1 MDVWSFSLSRFRRQV
16 YVTPKSF
23 LTFLSGYKL
32 LYKQRLDNINT
43 LSYRMSS
50 GLSKLVD
57 AAAQVD
63 ELRKVLEKNQQEIA
77 EKNVQVE
84 AVRIFFIL
92 HLQVG
97 DQIMKLS
104 LLHSYFWCCYYYF
117 VDFSHRERKEERG
130 GDGESTSAS
139 F

>member
-1 MDVWSFSLSRFRRQV
+1 M
-16 YVTPKSF
+16 TPKSF

-84 AVRIFFIL
+84 AVRIYF
-92 HLQVG
+92 
-97 DQIMKLS
+97 
-104 LLHSYFWCCYYYF
+104 SY
-117 VDFSHRERKEERG
+117 
-130 GDGESTSAS
+130 
-139 F
+139 

>member
-1 MDVWSFSLSRFRRQV
+1 M
-16 YVTPKSF
+16 
-23 LTFLSGYKL
+23 
-32 LYKQRLDNINT
+32 

-84 AVRIFFIL
+84 AVRIF
-92 HLQVG
+92 
-97 DQIMKLS
+97 
-104 LLHSYFWCCYYYF
+104 LL
-117 VDFSHRERKEERG
+117 VTK
-130 GDGESTSAS
+130 
-139 F
+139 

>member
-1 MDVWSFSLSRFRRQV
+1 M

-23 LTFLSGYKL
+23 LTFLSGYKT

-43 LSYRMSS
+43 LAFRMSS

-84 AVRIFFIL
+84 AVRI
-92 HLQVG
+92 
-97 DQIMKLS
+97 S
-104 LLHSYFWCCYYYF
+104 LLHQQLTTFLIFLNYHIMFLLHPSFA
-117 VDFSHRERKEERG
+117 DFNYCKSKEERSRNG
-130 GDGESTSAS
+130 KGTSAS